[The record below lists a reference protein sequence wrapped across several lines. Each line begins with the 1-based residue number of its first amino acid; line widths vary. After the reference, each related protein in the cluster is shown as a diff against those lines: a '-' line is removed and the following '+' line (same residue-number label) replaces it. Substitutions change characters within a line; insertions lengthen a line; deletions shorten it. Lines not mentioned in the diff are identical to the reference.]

1 MTPSPNYYLRLAAA
15 ARVRTHGSGPPPVAP
30 RTRALVPG
38 RLAPILQNM
47 TDFAGREQPAVTA
60 RVAVALA
67 GARVRRAR
75 WSRRLRPVLGVVII
89 TILVVTL
96 HNRPAPGWTGAHLG
110 VTIALVG
117 CLSPMAWAALHRGLR
132 LESAVRTAAISVV
145 IGAFGIALAALQP
158 AGISALPASVS
169 IMTAFFFL
177 PPRHADPI
185 AVAVG
190 VGLVAA
196 MLASGSAVI
205 NALTNVLFCG
215 VLGVMA
221 VCMSQ
226 AGRNSDRAELLLAQL
241 EDARAAEAEAAALAE
256 RTRIAQDL
264 HDVLA
269 QSLSGLA
276 IQMEAARRL
285 SRRGQ
290 GGADLS
296 ELLDRC
302 AKLVKEGLADARRAV
317 GALRGDAVASLDRL
331 PDLVERYRGDLE
343 LDATLTVSGT
353 RRDLP
358 GEAGLALYRGAQEAL
373 TNAARYAR
381 GSQTLVTLSYEREAT
396 VLTVEDRR
404 PKAIDSGADGTNS
417 VSGPVPA
424 SAAPIVSG
432 SGLGLIGM
440 RERLAEVGGT
450 ATANPTQDGWIVRM
464 EIPA

>member
-1 MTPSPNYYLRLAAA
+1 MMDLA
-15 ARVRTHGSGPPPVAP
+15 G
-30 RTRALVPG
+30 
-38 RLAPILQNM
+38 Q
-47 TDFAGREQPAVTA
+47 EQPAVSA

-67 GARVRRAR
+67 GARDRRRR
-75 WSRRLRPVLGVVII
+75 WSRRLRPALGVV
-89 TILVVTL
+89 VVTVL
-96 HNRPAPGWTGAHLG
+96 VATLRSRPAPGGTGAHLG
-110 VTIALVG
+110 VTVALVG
-117 CLSPMAWAALHRGLR
+117 CLAPMLWATLHRSWPLD
-132 LESAVRTAAISVV
+132 SIARTAGISLV

-158 AGISALPASVS
+158 AGVSALPASVS
-169 IMTAFFFL
+169 IMTAFYFL
-177 PPRHADPI
+177 PPRYAATI
-185 AVAVG
+185 GAAVG
-190 VGLVAA
+190 TGLVAA
-196 MLASGSAVI
+196 MLASGSALI
-205 NALTNVLFCG
+205 SALTNLLFCA

-241 EDARAAEAEAAALAE
+241 EDARAAEAEAVALAE
-256 RTRIAQDL
+256 RTRIAQEL

-290 GGADLS
+290 GGADLT

-302 AKLVKEGLADARRAV
+302 AKLVKEGLTDARRAV

-343 LDATLTVSGT
+343 LDATLTVAGT
-353 RRDLP
+353 RRELP
-358 GEAGLALYRGAQEAL
+358 GDAGLALYRGAQEAL

-381 GSQTLVTLSYEREAT
+381 GSRTLVTLSYEPQAT

-404 PKAIDSGADGTNS
+404 TETGSDGAEGT
-417 VSGPVPA
+417 
-424 SAAPIVSG
+424 APIVSG

-450 ATANPTQDGWIVRM
+450 ATAGPTRAGWIVRM

>member
-1 MTPSPNYYLRLAAA
+1 MTQMTASAIFLQIASA
-15 ARVRTHGSGPPPVAP
+15 ARSRTRGSGPSAVTP
-30 RTRALVPG
+30 RVRALAPS
-38 RLAPILQNM
+38 RRAPILQSM
-47 TDFAGREQPAVTA
+47 TDFTGQEQPAVSP

-67 GARVRRAR
+67 GARDRRER
-75 WSRRLRPVLGVVII
+75 WSRRLRPALGVVII
-89 TILVVTL
+89 TVLVVTL
-96 HNRPAPGWTGAHLG
+96 HNRPAPGWSGAHLG

-117 CLSPMAWAALHRGLR
+117 CLLPMVWATLHRSWPLD
-132 LESAVRTAAISVV
+132 STARTAAIALV

-177 PPRHADPI
+177 SPRQAAPI
-185 AVAVG
+185 AAAVG
-190 VGLVAA
+190 IGLLAA
-196 MLASGSAVI
+196 MLASGSAFI
-205 NALTNVLFCG
+205 NALTDLLFCG

-241 EDARAAEAEAAALAE
+241 EDARAAEAEAVALAE

-290 GGADLS
+290 SGGDLT

-343 LDATLTVSGT
+343 LDAKLIVSGT

-381 GSQTLVTLSYEREAT
+381 GSQTLVTLAYERDVT
-396 VLTVEDRR
+396 VLTVEDRVT
-404 PKAIDSGADGTNS
+404 KTVADAAS
-417 VSGPVPA
+417 ADPASVPA
-424 SAAPIVSG
+424 SAPIIAG

-450 ATANPTQDGWIVRM
+450 ATAGPTQEGWIVRM

>member
-1 MTPSPNYYLRLAAA
+1 
-15 ARVRTHGSGPPPVAP
+15 
-30 RTRALVPG
+30 
-38 RLAPILQNM
+38 M
-47 TDFAGREQPAVTA
+47 TDFADQEQSAVSQ

-67 GARVRRAR
+67 GVRDRRER
-75 WSRRLRPVLGVVII
+75 WSRRLRPVLGVVIA
-89 TILVVTL
+89 TILVATL
-96 HNRPAPGWTGAHLG
+96 RGKPAPGWTGPHLG
-110 VTIALVG
+110 VTIALAG
-117 CLSPMAWAALHRGLR
+117 CLLPMLWAIAHRSWPLDSM
-132 LESAVRTAAISVV
+132 LRTATMSLV
-145 IGAFGIALAALQP
+145 IGAFGVALAALQP

-169 IMTAFFFL
+169 IMVGFFFL
-177 PPRHADPI
+177 PPRRAALI
-185 AVAVG
+185 AAVVG
-190 VGLVAA
+190 AGLVAA
-196 MLASGSAVI
+196 MLASGSTVLNAVTD
-205 NALTNVLFCG
+205 LLFCG

-221 VCMSQ
+221 LCMIQ

-276 IQMEAARRL
+276 IQTEAARRL
-285 SRRGQ
+285 ARRGQ
-290 GGADLS
+290 SGEDLTD
-296 ELLDRC
+296 LLDRC
-302 AKLVKEGLADARRAV
+302 AKLAKEGLTDARRAV
-317 GALRGDAVASLDRL
+317 GALRGDAVATLDRL
-331 PDLVERYRGDLE
+331 PELIERYRGDLE

-381 GSQTLVTLSYEREAT
+381 GSQTLVTLRYEQDAT

-404 PKAIDSGADGTNS
+404 TKEDGVEPAGSQAASGIE
-417 VSGPVPA
+417 P
-424 SAAPIVSG
+424 APIVYG
-432 SGLGLIGM
+432 SGLGLVGM

-450 ATANPTQDGWIVRM
+450 ATAGPTREGWIVRM

>member
-1 MTPSPNYYLRLAAA
+1 MMTSPIFPRLTPA
-15 ARVRTHGSGPPPVAP
+15 ARSRTRGSGPPVVAP
-30 RTRALVPG
+30 RLRTLDLSRHT
-38 RLAPILQNM
+38 PILQSM
-47 TDFAGREQPAVTA
+47 TDFAGSREQPAVSA

-67 GARVRRAR
+67 GARDRRER
-75 WSRRLRPVLGVVII
+75 WSRRLRPVLGVVIA
-89 TILVVTL
+89 TVLVVTL

-110 VTIALVG
+110 VTVALAG
-117 CLSPMAWAALHRGLR
+117 CLLPMLWAVLHRSWPV
-132 LESAVRTAAISVV
+132 EATVRTAAISLV
-145 IGAFGIALAALQP
+145 IGACGIALAALQP

-169 IMTAFFFL
+169 IMIAFSFL
-177 PPRHADPI
+177 SARQAAPI
-185 AVAVG
+185 AAAVG
-190 VGLVAA
+190 IGLLAA
-196 MLASGSAVI
+196 MLASGSALI
-205 NALTNVLFCG
+205 NALTTLLFCG
-215 VLGVMA
+215 ALGVMA

-241 EDARAAEAEAAALAE
+241 EDARAAEAQAAALAE

-276 IQMEAARRL
+276 IQMEAARRV

-290 GGADLS
+290 SGQSGADLT

-358 GEAGLALYRGAQEAL
+358 GEAGLVLYRGAQEAL

-381 GSQTLVTLSYEREAT
+381 GSRTLVTLAYEQDAT

-404 PKAIDSGADGTNS
+404 IMTAGREAGSLDSAS
-417 VSGPVPA
+417 MPA
-424 SAAPIVSG
+424 SAPIISG

-450 ATANPTQDGWIVRM
+450 ASAGPTREGWIVRM